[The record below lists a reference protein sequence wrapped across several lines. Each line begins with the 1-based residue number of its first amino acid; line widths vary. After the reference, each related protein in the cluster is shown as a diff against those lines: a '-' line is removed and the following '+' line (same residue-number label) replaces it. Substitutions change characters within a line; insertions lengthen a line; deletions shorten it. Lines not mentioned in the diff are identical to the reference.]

1 MAQPLDGL
9 SMTYFKKS
17 SSEHMFNNRRET
29 FLISYFFQL
38 ITQIVLSQRGKEKMH
53 RKKKQKTT
61 GRKPGPR

>member
-1 MAQPLDGL
+1 
-9 SMTYFKKS
+9 
-17 SSEHMFNNRRET
+17 MFNNRRET